1 MVIRIIQRVFDTLFA
16 AAMVLAKVLV
26 VAMVLLIFVNVF
38 MRYVLRSGITW
49 SEEIALLM
57 SVWFIFI
64 AMALGVR
71 KNLHI
76 SIHLFRNPPAW
87 LERILTLIQNITVLV
102 VGWVMLVYGWRLV
115 EFTSRSIMPATELPS
130 SLLYIVLPFA
140 AVLILYEGVMDI
152 LGLETDTTTD
162 DEEEM
167 EHA

>member
-16 AAMVLAKVLV
+16 AAMVLAKMLV

-87 LERILTLIQNITVLV
+87 LERILNLIQNITVLA
-102 VGWVMLVYGWRLV
+102 VGWVMLVYGWRLA

-140 AVLILYEGVMDI
+140 AVLIIYEGVMDI
-152 LGLETDTTTD
+152 LGMETDTTKD
-162 DEEEM
+162 DEEET

>member
-162 DEEEM
+162 DEEET

>member
-71 KNLHI
+71 RNLHI

-87 LERILTLIQNITVLV
+87 LERILTLIQNITVLA

-162 DEEEM
+162 DEEETQ
-167 EHA
+167 HA